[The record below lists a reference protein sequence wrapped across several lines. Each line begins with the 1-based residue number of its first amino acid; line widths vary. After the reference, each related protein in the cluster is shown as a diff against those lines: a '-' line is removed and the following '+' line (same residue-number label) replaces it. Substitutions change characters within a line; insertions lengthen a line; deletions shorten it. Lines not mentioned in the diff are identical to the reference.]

1 MESQNT
7 SKNYKTPIYIR
18 KNNDKYR
25 AKNADKIKE
34 HHDLKI
40 KDLKE
45 KGLYEAYKAE
55 RAAYM
60 KKYRESKK
68 LGKESKQLPIEQ
80 VKIS

>member
-25 AKNADKIKE
+25 AKNADKIKK

-40 KDLKE
+40 QELKE
-45 KGLYEAYKAE
+45 RGLYEAYKAE

-60 KKYRESKK
+60 KEYRKQKK
-68 LGKESKQLPIEQ
+68 QVKESKELSIEQ
-80 VKIS
+80 VK

>member
-40 KDLKE
+40 QELKE
-45 KGLYEAYKAE
+45 RGLYEAYKAE

-68 LGKESKQLPIEQ
+68 LAKESNELSAEPI
-80 VKIS
+80 K